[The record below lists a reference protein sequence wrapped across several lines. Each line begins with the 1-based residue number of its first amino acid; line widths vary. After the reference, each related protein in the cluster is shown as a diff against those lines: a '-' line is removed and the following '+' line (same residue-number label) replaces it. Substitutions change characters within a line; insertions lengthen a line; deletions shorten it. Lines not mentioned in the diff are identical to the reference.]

1 MFGSQFV
8 SNAWQ
13 RTLLA
18 GAVAVVLPG
27 CLVPIENTGLE
38 ATIEGTWTVDGAP
51 ANASSCA
58 AWGVDA
64 VQLNLYEGGSAIPYE
79 TLQAPC
85 SGGIIDSRSAI
96 GSYISSGSYQF
107 DFVALRG
114 LTEVGRNARAGITL
128 AAGDHGRVS
137 TDFSSG
143 GGFNPVGSDA
153 TGEATWTIDGAP
165 ATAANCAALGIA
177 SVRIAFQNGSTW
189 VAHPGLTAS
198 CAAGR
203 IDTRPN
209 AVIRAGAWQM
219 QVQALNAAGEI
230 VGPGMIESRNVTAGS
245 HVVMQPT
252 IFTSGAFMPLGTDAS
267 VSASWRLNARMPTVN
282 ACYAVGADRV
292 RISLFAATDIDF
304 ENGITVYQANCA
316 TGALDSGVM
325 NVVRAGRYLWALE
338 AIDSTGAIIVEYSED
353 MPVDIT
359 VGSRVMFPTVDFML
373 PTTVTF
379 DIGWTAP
386 SGGAVTTCAAA
397 GVQTMG
403 YSLQRGV
410 TIIDSSTSRPCADLM
425 SWDSGAFATLTPG
438 DYQLTVQGFNAAG
451 RKQWDVLPGFC
462 TVSVGPLGLVA
473 TDCTAGFTP

>member
-1 MFGSQFV
+1 MRLFRTQIMSKP
-8 SNAWQ
+8 WQ
-13 RTLLA
+13 LALFA
-18 GAVAVVLPG
+18 GAVMAAVPG
-27 CLVPIENTGLE
+27 CLVSVVEDE
-38 ATIEGTWTVDGAP
+38 ATIDGTWTVDGRP
-51 ANASSCA
+51 ATAASCA
-58 AWGVDA
+58 SLGVDT
-64 VQLNLYEGGSAIPYE
+64 VQLNLYRGVGTLPYE

-85 SGGIIDSRSAI
+85 SAGIIDSR
-96 GSYISSGSYQF
+96 GLFDSYIEAGTYQY
-107 DFVALRG
+107 DFVAIRG
-114 LTEVGRNARAGITL
+114 GTEAGRLPRAGITL
-128 AAGDHGRVS
+128 AAGDHGHVEA
-137 TDFSSG
+137 DFSS
-143 GGFNPVGSDA
+143 GGFNPVGTDA

-177 SVRIAFQNGSTW
+177 SVRIAFQNGTEW
-189 VAHPGLTAS
+189 FAHPGLTAS

-219 QVQALNAAGEI
+219 QVQALDATGAI
-230 VGPGMIESRNVTAGS
+230 VGPGMIESRNVTVGS

-267 VSASWRLNARMPTVN
+267 VAASWRLNARMPTSN

-304 ENGITVYQANCA
+304 ENGVTVYQANCA

-338 AIDSTGAIIVEYSED
+338 AVDSTGAIIVEYSEST
-353 MPVDIT
+353 PVDIT

-438 DYQLTVQGFNAAG
+438 DYQLTVQGFNASG

-462 TVSVGPLGLVA
+462 TVTVGPLGLVA